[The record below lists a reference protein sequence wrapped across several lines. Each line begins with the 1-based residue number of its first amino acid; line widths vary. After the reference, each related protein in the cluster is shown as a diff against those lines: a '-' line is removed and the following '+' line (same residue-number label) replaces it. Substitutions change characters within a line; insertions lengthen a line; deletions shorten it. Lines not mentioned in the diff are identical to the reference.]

1 MLIFSRQ
8 RFLQRAIEWLM
19 LMAIS
24 FFSSTANATPF
35 DDNPLIT
42 LNGPWKFK
50 TGDDQKWASPDYDDA
65 GWETVDLT
73 APPGSHDDDVGL
85 SGYIQG
91 WTAKGHPTYAGYAWY
106 RLKILSDSLNGDL
119 LALIG
124 PAAVDD
130 AYQLYVNGQ
139 LLGSGGG
146 DFSHPIPIIYSIQPR
161 MFLLPAEVKKEK
173 WITIAFRV
181 WMDASTLNQG
191 PGLGGI
197 HIAPVLGEKN
207 SVTAKYRFQWGQT
220 IKGYIVEV
228 IEPVMFILLAIT
240 MYFIYRRTKQDR
252 SCKWFIRALILLA
265 LVRANQAVYYW
276 FQIESAHE
284 VDIVT
289 SVILRPLIL
298 GSWLM
303 AWREWYRLDQLSWMS
318 KAITILTLL
327 YMGAQLLALPWIPVS
342 SSHAVF
348 QAIADY
354 TRLLF
359 IALLLFIVY
368 AGIRQPGRKKW
379 GDLLAV
385 LLVSIGLFAQEI
397 SALNIQSIWF
407 PFGVGVSRAQ
417 FSYAAFVIVMFIIL
431 IRQNQIR
438 NQSQRSK
445 ITDARI

>member
-1 MLIFSRQ
+1 
-8 RFLQRAIEWLM
+8 
-19 LMAIS
+19 
-24 FFSSTANATPF
+24 
-35 DDNPLIT
+35 
-42 LNGPWKFK
+42 
-50 TGDDQKWASPDYDDA
+50 
-65 GWETVDLT
+65 
-73 APPGSHDDDVGL
+73 
-85 SGYIQG
+85 
-91 WTAKGHPTYAGYAWY
+91 
-106 RLKILSDSLNGDL
+106 
-119 LALIG
+119 
-124 PAAVDD
+124 
-130 AYQLYVNGQ
+130 
-139 LLGSGGG
+139 
-146 DFSHPIPIIYSIQPR
+146 
-161 MFLLPAEVKKEK
+161 
-173 WITIAFRV
+173 
-181 WMDASTLNQG
+181 
-191 PGLGGI
+191 
-197 HIAPVLGEKN
+197 
-207 SVTAKYRFQWGQT
+207 
-220 IKGYIVEV
+220 
-228 IEPVMFILLAIT
+228 
-240 MYFIYRRTKQDR
+240 
-252 SCKWFIRALILLA
+252 LA